1 MSFWNGRRVLVTG
14 SAGFIG
20 SHVVEY
26 LVEDGARVAVA
37 DNLERG
43 RLSNL
48 AAVRDEIRF
57 LRLDLR
63 DPEQCREAC
72 RGQEVVLNLA
82 AKVTG
87 IEYNRAHQREMFE
100 QNMLL
105 QQHPLRAAAECG
117 VGRFLQTSTA
127 CIYPHDAMI
136 PTPESEGTRGEP
148 EPTNGGYG
156 WAKRMGERLAE
167 YYARETEMEICI
179 VRPFN
184 AYGPRDYYD
193 TKTSHVI
200 PALIKKV
207 LDKDDPV
214 EVWGSGNQS
223 RVFVHAKDFAKGIL
237 LVAEKYPEADPVN
250 IGHDEQITIRALLEK
265 IQAMTGIVNDV
276 FYNTEKPEG
285 YPQRAADTTKLRAVT
300 GGFVPTIPLEEGLR
314 EMIDWYQS
322 TQQAAISGQRS
333 TVSSQD

>member
-1 MSFWNGRRVLVTG
+1 MSFWRNRRVLVTG
-14 SAGFIG
+14 GAGFIG
-20 SHVVEY
+20 SHLAEY
-26 LVEDGARVAVA
+26 LVEDGAQVTIA
-37 DNLERG
+37 DNLEHG
-43 RLSNL
+43 RLDNL
-48 AAVRDEIRF
+48 AAIQGDIRF

-63 DPEQCREAC
+63 DPVQCLEAC

-87 IEYNRAHQREMFE
+87 IEYNRTHQREMFE

-105 QQHPLRAAAECG
+105 QQHSLHAAAECG

-127 CIYPHDAMI
+127 CIYPHDAVV
-136 PTPESEGTRGEP
+136 PTPESEGFRGTP

-167 YYARETEMEICI
+167 YYAAETPMEVSI

-193 TKTSHVI
+193 TKISHVI
-200 PALIKKV
+200 PALLKKV
-207 LDKDDPV
+207 LDGDNPV

-223 RVFVHAKDFAKGIL
+223 RVFVHAKDFAKGIQL
-237 LVAEKYPEADPVN
+237 IAEKYPKADPVN
-250 IGHDEQITIRALLEK
+250 VGHDKQITIRELVEK
-265 IQAMTGIVNDV
+265 IQAMTGIHNDV
-276 FYNTEKPEG
+276 YYNREKPEG

-300 GGFVPTIPLEEGLR
+300 GGFVPTIPLDQGLQ
-314 EMIDWYQS
+314 EMIEWYQS
-322 TQQAAISGQRS
+322 SQRLGD
-333 TVSSQD
+333 TLAMAR

>member
-1 MSFWNGRRVLVTG
+1 MGFWNGRRVLVTG
-14 SAGFIG
+14 GAGFIG

-26 LVEDGARVAVA
+26 LVEDGARVTVA

-48 AAVRDEIRF
+48 DAIRNDIRV
-57 LRLDLR
+57 LQLDLR
-63 DPEQCREAC
+63 VPDHCIEAC
-72 RGQEVVLNLA
+72 QSQEIVLNLA
-82 AKVTG
+82 AKDTG

-105 QQHPLRAAAECG
+105 QQHPLHAAAACG

-127 CIYPHDAMI
+127 CIYPHDAQI

-167 YYARETEMEICI
+167 YYAQETGMEICI

-193 TKTSHVI
+193 TKISHVI
-200 PALIKKV
+200 PALLK
-207 LDKDDPV
+207 
-214 EVWGSGNQS
+214 
-223 RVFVHAKDFAKGIL
+223 R
-237 LVAEKYPEADPVN
+237 
-250 IGHDEQITIRALLEK
+250 
-265 IQAMTGIVNDV
+265 
-276 FYNTEKPEG
+276 
-285 YPQRAADTTKLRAVT
+285 
-300 GGFVPTIPLEEGLR
+300 
-314 EMIDWYQS
+314 
-322 TQQAAISGQRS
+322 
-333 TVSSQD
+333 